1 MRAAGGDH
9 VEQVAIIAGR
19 GIGPFARQSAAF
31 AANQTHVQAPSR
43 CIVDI
48 ADHPVMAFAAAVR
61 EIVAA
66 HRLGIFTETARKFT
80 DGIFHGGDRK
90 SVVLGK
96 SVSVRVD
103 SGGRRI
109 IKQKKIQEENRRRQS
124 KERSRLSKYKNKKD
138 N

>member
-66 HRLGIFTETARKFT
+66 HRLGLFTETARQFT
-80 DGIFHGGDRK
+80 ARIFHVGASYGSLSLR
-90 SVVLGK
+90 
-96 SVSVRVD
+96 D
-103 SGGRRI
+103 SLARTPI
-109 IKQKKIQEENRRRQS
+109 
-124 KERSRLSKYKNKKD
+124 SRPATTPPPHTYSLEATEF
-138 N
+138 